1 MRSQFDG
8 LRTILGNTPL
18 PVVDAPAVGE
28 PPVADTPVDAFAD
41 LPDLSD
47 LDRGLYKGDSKA
59 VRPDAAA
66 AFSALAAHAD
76 ANHYPSNSTVKAS
89 TPRAMSVEPER
100 TLSTWTAV
108 AVLAFGLALGG
119 SAAMA
124 VFHDDVTH
132 ILAAWDSSSSSRP
145 ARRK

>member
-8 LRTILGNTPL
+8 LRSILGNTPV
-18 PVVDAPAVGE
+18 PVVDAPAVEE
-28 PPVADTPVDAFAD
+28 PPVADTPVDALAD

-76 ANHYPSNSTVKAS
+76 ANHHPNNSGVKAS
-89 TPRAMSVEPER
+89 APRMMADEPER
-100 TLSTWTAV
+100 ALSTWTAV
-108 AVLAFGLALGG
+108 AVMAFGLVLGG

-124 VFHDDVTH
+124 LFHDDVTQ

-145 ARRK
+145 ARGK